1 MGLLQDGR
9 AVIQQSGSH
18 RSHRF
23 STIVVP
29 QCQKI
34 VESIGHRMAYD
45 AAVASGVPNSLVELY
60 VSDIVKNDM
69 GWYTENQKVT
79 GSQLAEMEDGAM
91 QSAFP
96 NLESWVDAM
105 QVSNHATSP
114 LVTDHKWQNFL
125 GGLRLHSGGAAHVQ
139 ARL

>member
-1 MGLLQDGR
+1 
-9 AVIQQSGSH
+9 
-18 RSHRF
+18 
-23 STIVVP
+23 
-29 QCQKI
+29 
-34 VESIGHRMAYD
+34 MAYD